1 MSRPSELA
9 KQAREVGIG
18 VEERPCD
25 QCGGVMLYPDP
36 LDLKRRRLKYASRA
50 AFARSVRKPDGS
62 TGCAVSFIV
71 MVETDPEEGRHRR
84 CPEWLLAEYI
94 RLPEMGLSPVESE
107 QLGRYVAAGQASARK
122 RSAGRRERVA
132 KDQVWRKEM
141 RGDNPPVQIR
151 ILQVIPKGEAPETAL
166 VKRLDLDAQP
176 PYTMTTKALR
186 KSFENVTEGA

>member
-1 MSRPSELA
+1 VTLA
-9 KQAREVGIG
+9 EQARAAGIG

-50 AFARSVRKPDGS
+50 AFARSVRKLDGS

-71 MVETDPEEGRHRR
+71 MVEETDLEKKRSRR

-94 RLPEMGLSPVESE
+94 RLPEMGLAPVEGE
-107 QLGRYVAAGQASARK
+107 QLDRYIAAGKASARSRK
-122 RSAGRRERVA
+122 AGRGERVA
-132 KDQVWRKEM
+132 KGQIWRKES
-141 RGDNPPVQIR
+141 GNGAPPIQVE
-151 ILQVIPKGEAPETAL
+151 ILQVIPKGAAPETAL
-166 VKRLDLDAQP
+166 VKRVDLDAQP

-186 KSFENVTEGA
+186 RAFESVTGT